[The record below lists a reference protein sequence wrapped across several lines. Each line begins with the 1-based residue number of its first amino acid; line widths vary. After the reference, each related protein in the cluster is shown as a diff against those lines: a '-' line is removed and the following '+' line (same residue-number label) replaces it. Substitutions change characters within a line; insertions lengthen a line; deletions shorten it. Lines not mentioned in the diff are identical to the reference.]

1 VSKLPPA
8 EIADQITRRQW
19 LLRLGETVAL
29 AGVSGVVPQTLAA
42 GLVKANTPGGN
53 ALPPGLYLP
62 LADHLAHALEITTHP
77 YISRP
82 GSETEYVQF
91 VSGPYKPQFFSQQ
104 DFHIVNR
111 LVEIILGEV
120 APAALAQT
128 AQWVDFWL
136 HSTAGVLEAAQ
147 RLDPLH
153 RSLAVA
159 YYGEAMVKDLE
170 TSNSQSIAR
179 QGIPALHELSTARYG
194 DGFLRISEPQQ
205 IELVDF
211 IRALKTE
218 DPVRQFFDLI
228 RKETILGY
236 YTSAEGL
243 KELDYKGNTYHGQ
256 CPGCTIKVSGP
267 SPTSGLAAV
276 TQLPGG

>member
-120 APAALAQT
+120 APAALVQT

-256 CPGCTIKVSGP
+256 CPGCTINPGSIGKVG
-267 SPTSGLAAV
+267 
-276 TQLPGG
+276 